1 MEQPTW
7 WFGRQMAGDKA
18 RESTTSEF
26 FVSDSD
32 NARFLI
38 REGIQNSLDAGRDGV
53 DKVRIRIALRR
64 IGLDRENLWKSLYF
78 DGLQEHVSAPR
89 SGSRMPVGTCHILVF
104 EDFGTIGLTGDPE
117 EWERSDDDS
126 NHFHSFFR
134 AEGQSGKGE
143 SDLGRWGIGKQVF
156 VEASSIRSIFGL
168 TVRADDGKKLL
179 MGMSVLRHHEVAD
192 VHHKPDGW
200 MGHINESSSGPYVV
214 PIEDESLIAPFESM
228 FQLRRGN
235 EPGLSLVIPYCPEDL
250 SMDLLAEAILA
261 NYLWP
266 IMLGKLEVEIQTPEK
281 LLVLNEVSL
290 DREIRRIGGRLR
302 DENLPFVEMGKAH
315 KQDTCKRYNIVA
327 PQDFKWSDDLFDR
340 ETLDD
345 LRRDFFDREV
355 IAVRVS
361 LDIEEESGT
370 VRRTFYDVLIRND
383 GADVSGCP
391 KYVREGIIVPK
402 VRENRSTSLKGV
414 NSVLLASDR
423 AIGSF
428 LGDSENPAHEKW
440 EPNGTNF
447 RGKYKR
453 GRLVLDFVV
462 KSPQKI
468 VEIISSESGK
478 EYRDLAQKYFAIE
491 LPSEN
496 NDAKRIQ
503 VKKGGR
509 KSGPLPDIPKVPAA
523 KPPALVVGTLKDGFV
538 VSKGVATASL
548 QGRIVV
554 VRAAYDTR
562 KGNPFKRY
570 RVSDFD
576 FVQSSPALSFEFSG
590 VEILGRNQNSLKFRI
605 QTENF
610 SVRVSGFDKRR
621 DLRIEVRTGLK
632 MRED

>member
-38 REGIQNSLDAGRDGV
+38 REGIQNSIDARRDDV
-53 DKVRIRIALRR
+53 DKVRIRIALMR
-64 IGLDRENLWKSLYF
+64 IGIDRANLWESPYF
-78 DGLQEHVSAPR
+78 GGLQDHVRAPR
-89 SGSRMPVGTCHILVF
+89 SGSKMPLGMCHILVF

-117 EWERSDDDS
+117 EWERPDNDS

-143 SDLGRWGIGKQVF
+143 SNLGRWGIGKQVF

-179 MGMSVLRHHEVAD
+179 MGMSVLRHHEVAG
-192 VHHKPDGW
+192 VPHKPDGW
-200 MGHINESSSGPYVV
+200 MGLIKESSSGQYVV
-214 PIEDESLIAPFESM
+214 PVDDELLIAPFESL
-228 FQLRRGN
+228 FGLRRGN

-250 SMDLLAEAILA
+250 SLDLLAEAILA

-266 IMLGKLEVEIQTPEK
+266 IMLGTLEVEIQTPERS
-281 LLVLNEVSL
+281 LLLNDASL
-290 DREIRRIGGRLR
+290 EREIRRIGGRLR
-302 DENLPFVEMGKAH
+302 DENIPFVEMGNAH
-315 KQDTCKRYNIVA
+315 KKDTCKRYNLVA

-340 ETLDD
+340 ETLND

-370 VRRTFYDVLIRND
+370 ARRTFFDVVIRND

-402 VRENRSTSLKGV
+402 VRENRSTSLRGV

-423 AIGSF
+423 PIGSF

-453 GRLVLDFVV
+453 GRQVLDFVV

-478 EYRDLAQKYFAIE
+478 EYRDLAQQYFAIE

-496 NDAKRIQ
+496 NDSKRIQ
-503 VKKGGR
+503 GKKGGK
-509 KSGPLPDIPKVPAA
+509 KSGLLPYIPKVPVN
-523 KPPALVVGTLKDGFV
+523 KPPALVVGTWKDGFV
-538 VSKGVATASL
+538 VRKGVAAAIL
-548 QGRIVV
+548 QGRIMV

-562 KGNPFKRY
+562 KGNPFKKF

-576 FVQSSPALSFEFSG
+576 FSQASPALSFEFSG
-590 VEILGRNQNSLKFRI
+590 VDVVGRNQNSLRCRI
-605 QTENF
+605 QTEDF
-610 SVRVSGFDKRR
+610 RVRVSGFDKRR
-621 DLRIEVRTGLK
+621 DLRIEVR
-632 MRED
+632 MREV